1 MICFNEALA
10 HSCGPPTSDCKIA
23 FFLRASRQPI
33 TGSVRYL
40 HDELH
45 AYYLTDAG
53 IEMLYETTQ
62 HLEILGSTECISKMY
77 KVKCISS
84 NLTTDSFKNVLAYR
98 VNFRFREIVSD
109 PDKEVLTWTGRKERV
124 QLPASTG
131 LPLLSVT
138 S

>member
-1 MICFNEALA
+1 MICFNESLA

-53 IEMLYETTQ
+53 DK
-62 HLEILGSTECISKMY
+62 ILDGTECISKMY
-77 KVKCISS
+77 NVKCISS
-84 NLTTDSFKNVLAYR
+84 NLTTGSFKNVSAYR

-109 PDKEVLTWTGRKERV
+109 SDKEVLTWTGRKERV

-131 LPLLSVT
+131 LPLLSVI